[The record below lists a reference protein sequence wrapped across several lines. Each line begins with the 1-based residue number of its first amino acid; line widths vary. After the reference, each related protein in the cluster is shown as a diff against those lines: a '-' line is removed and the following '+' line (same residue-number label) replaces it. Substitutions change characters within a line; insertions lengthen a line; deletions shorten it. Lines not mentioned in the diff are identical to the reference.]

1 MGIPRQVSGNTEQTS
16 VHLFGWWDWFGQ
28 DNSNSPV
35 VRGLCKKDGQENC
48 VLYPTSSSGR
58 NVGCSTCL
66 RRNGCQFGSRSGLF
80 HSFWRLYISTFYWP
94 RFTFLPNF
102 TELHLLFA
110 VIENWASALFLD
122 LDSYLIS
129 QNSISNS
136 LHRYIRAEIV
146 QPKWYQASHPSPL
159 LSHWSRLS
167 FFPFVK
173 GSFPLYRCP
182 VRLAPPGMRVT
193 TNIFS
198 QRLLPSQSLI
208 KLDQGAVGGFSKML
222 KYSKGVLQGPLRPL
236 KSHNLFYGNPGN

>member
-1 MGIPRQVSGNTEQTS
+1 MNLYRKKKLIIVAPVAIL
-16 VHLFGWWDWFGQ
+16 LFW
-28 DNSNSPV
+28 
-35 VRGLCKKDGQENC
+35 K
-48 VLYPTSSSGR
+48 
-58 NVGCSTCL
+58 
-66 RRNGCQFGSRSGLF
+66 
-80 HSFWRLYISTFYWP
+80 LYISTFYWP
-94 RFTFLPNF
+94 RFTFLPYF
-102 TELHLLFA
+102 TKLHLLFA

-122 LDSYLIS
+122 PDSYLIS
-129 QNSISNS
+129 QNSISNP

-146 QPKWYQASHPSPL
+146 QPKWYPSPL

-222 KYSKGVLQGPLRPL
+222 KYSKRGITRALGTRKRYTEKP
-236 KSHNLFYGNPGN
+236 